1 LADTREKIL
10 NSALN
15 LFAKNGYHGTSIRAI
30 ADSVGIQKSSIYNH
44 FSGKKAI
51 FSELFKKLAPIDM
64 EEEFYKSKIL
74 NENEDPV
81 EILHFFGRLIID
93 EMKDK
98 NKSKW
103 LKIMLREHSH
113 PEVKKR
119 MKERLEN
126 NVRIGER
133 FFKKMKDK
141 GEIKSDL
148 NCFLLANEFIGGIV
162 FFRMRYLLFELDSF
176 EELEAETE
184 EHIDFFWKNIKKET

>member
-81 EILHFFGRLIID
+81 EILHFFGRLI
-93 EMKDK
+93 KQK
-98 NKSKW
+98 N
-103 LKIMLREHSH
+103 
-113 PEVKKR
+113 
-119 MKERLEN
+119 
-126 NVRIGER
+126 
-133 FFKKMKDK
+133 
-141 GEIKSDL
+141 
-148 NCFLLANEFIGGIV
+148 LL
-162 FFRMRYLLFELDSF
+162 
-176 EELEAETE
+176 
-184 EHIDFFWKNIKKET
+184 